1 VSRGLLKGSAPP
13 KFNDWDGPKTVPMDL
28 KSNLPEELQLLSR
41 RIHEKLAGD
50 LKMNSR
56 LHVAILDDDQSVR
69 TALGRLLNASDM
81 EAEAFA
87 TGVELFSS
95 FASKG
100 KPDCL
105 VLDLQMPG
113 MNGLDVL
120 NYLREMN
127 LRVPTV
133 VITAHD
139 EPGACEAC
147 IKAGAAL
154 HLRKPLD
161 ANTLLAAIEKAV
173 ASPAR

>member
-1 VSRGLLKGSAPP
+1 
-13 KFNDWDGPKTVPMDL
+13 MDL
-28 KSNLPEELQLLSR
+28 KSNLPDELQLISR
-41 RIHEKLAGD
+41 LVNDSCVAG
-50 LKMNSR
+50 LKMDSR

-81 EAEAFA
+81 DAEAFA

-95 FASKG
+95 FARRG

-147 IKAGAAL
+147 IRAGAAL

-161 ANTLLAAIEKAV
+161 ANALLAAIEKAV
-173 ASPAR
+173 AITPR

>member
-1 VSRGLLKGSAPP
+1 MRSSAQIGGR
-13 KFNDWDGPKTVPMDL
+13 KEQKKLRMDL
-28 KSNLPEELQLLSR
+28 KSNLPDELQLISR
-41 RIHEKLAGD
+41 LIHDGVAAG
-50 LKMNSR
+50 LKMDSR
-56 LHVAILDDDQSVR
+56 LHVAILDDDLSVR

-81 EAEAFA
+81 DAEAFA

-95 FASKG
+95 FARKG

-133 VITAHD
+133 IITAHD

-147 IKAGAAL
+147 IRAGAAL

-161 ANTLLAAIEKAV
+161 ANALLAAIEKAV
-173 ASPAR
+173 AMTPK

>member
-1 VSRGLLKGSAPP
+1 VSG
-13 KFNDWDGPKTVPMDL
+13 GPKRETPLKSNGRHVYETAHMDL
-28 KSNLPEELQLLSR
+28 KSNLPDELQLISR
-41 RIHEKLAGD
+41 LVHDKLAGE

-100 KPDCL
+100 RPDCL

-133 VITAHD
+133 IITAHD

-173 ASPAR
+173 GSAPQ

>member
-1 VSRGLLKGSAPP
+1 MNPSAEINGWQEQE
-13 KFNDWDGPKTVPMDL
+13 KVRMDL
-28 KSNLPEELQLLSR
+28 KSNLPDELQLISR
-41 RIHEKLAGD
+41 MVNDKYAAGLNMD
-50 LKMNSR
+50 SR
-56 LHVAILDDDQSVR
+56 LQVAILDDDQSVR

-81 EAEAFA
+81 DAEAFA

-95 FASKG
+95 FARRG

-120 NYLREMN
+120 NYLREMD

-133 VITAHD
+133 IITAHD

-147 IKAGAAL
+147 IRAGAAM

-161 ANTLLAAIEKAV
+161 ANALLAAIEKAV
-173 ASPAR
+173 AITPR

>member
-1 VSRGLLKGSAPP
+1 MISRSTEIGGLQERKKPH
-13 KFNDWDGPKTVPMDL
+13 MDL
-28 KSNLPEELQLLSR
+28 KSNLPDELQLISR
-41 RIHEKLAGD
+41 LMHGMHASG
-50 LKMNSR
+50 LKMDSR

-81 EAEAFA
+81 DAEAFA

-95 FASKG
+95 FARKG

-133 VITAHD
+133 IITAHD

-147 IKAGAAL
+147 IRAGAAL

-161 ANTLLAAIEKAV
+161 ANALLAAIEKAV
-173 ASPAR
+173 AITPK

>member
-1 VSRGLLKGSAPP
+1 VKGGADKGAVPGS
-13 KFNDWDGPKTVPMDL
+13 DGGDRDESPLMDL
-28 KSNLPEELQLLSR
+28 KSNFPRGLQLISR
-41 RIHEKLAGD
+41 RVHEKLAGE
-50 LKMNSR
+50 LKMASR

-87 TGVELFSS
+87 RGVELFSS
-95 FASKG
+95 FARKG

-120 NYLREMN
+120 NYLREMD

-147 IKAGAAL
+147 LKAGAAL

-173 ASPAR
+173 ASAPR

>member
-1 VSRGLLKGSAPP
+1 
-13 KFNDWDGPKTVPMDL
+13 MDL
-28 KSNLPEELQLLSR
+28 KSNLPDELQLISR
-41 RIHEKLAGD
+41 QVHDRYTVG
-50 LKMNSR
+50 LKMDSR
-56 LHVAILDDDQSVR
+56 LHIAILDDDQSVR

-81 EAEAFA
+81 NAEAFA

-95 FASKG
+95 FAQKG

-133 VITAHD
+133 IITAHD

-147 IKAGAAL
+147 IRAGAAL

-161 ANTLLAAIEKAV
+161 ANALLAAIEKAV
-173 ASPAR
+173 AITPR

>member
-1 VSRGLLKGSAPP
+1 VK
-13 KFNDWDGPKTVPMDL
+13 DGQAKDAAADHNGWHHDETPAMDL
-28 KSNLPEELQLLSR
+28 KSNLPPELQLISR
-41 RIHEKLAGD
+41 RIHERLVGE
-50 LKMNSR
+50 LKMDSR

-81 EAEAFA
+81 NAEAFA

-95 FASKG
+95 FAKKG

-120 NYLREMN
+120 NYLREMD

-133 VITAHD
+133 IITAHD

-147 IKAGAAL
+147 IRAGAAL

-161 ANTLLAAIEKAV
+161 ANTLLAAIQKAV
-173 ASPAR
+173 ASTPK

>member
-1 VSRGLLKGSAPP
+1 
-13 KFNDWDGPKTVPMDL
+13 MDL
-28 KSNLPEELQLLSR
+28 KSNLPRELQLLSR
-41 RIHEKLAGD
+41 HIREKTAGE
-50 LKMNSR
+50 LKTDSQ

-69 TALGRLLNASDM
+69 TALGRLLNASSM
-81 EAEAFA
+81 QAEAFA

-95 FASKG
+95 FATKG

-120 NYLREMN
+120 NYLREMD

-139 EPGACEAC
+139 EPGAREAC
-147 IKAGAAL
+147 IRAGAAM

-161 ANTLLAAIEKAV
+161 ANTLLAAIEMAV
-173 ASPAR
+173 VSAR